1 LSPDFLKGGQRAD
14 CLLLGAGEHPCVLTG
29 HRFPTEQ
36 AKIVKIGDDGR
47 LDLDHLRETLSGL
60 DGARP
65 MLALQMANNE
75 TGVVQPVTEA
85 AAMVAQAGGWT
96 LCDAVQAAGRIVV
109 DRQSSAVDALILS
122 AHKFGGP
129 KGIGALIFDNKT
141 MEIRSKLIRGGGQEK
156 GHRAGTENVAGIA
169 GFGAAAAAA
178 LAELGHE
185 EQRLLELRQ
194 QCEQRLLALAP
205 DLVLF
210 GKQAPRLPNTLAFA
224 IPGLS
229 AETLLMALDLAGISI
244 SSGSACS
251 SGKVQA
257 SHVLAAMG
265 IAPELAKGAL
275 RISMGWSTTP
285 ADIDGLCLALQK
297 VLSTMRVRRP
307 VAVA

>member
-1 LSPDFLKGGQRAD
+1 
-14 CLLLGAGEHPCVLTG
+14 
-29 HRFPTEQ
+29 
-36 AKIVKIGDDGR
+36 
-47 LDLDHLRETLSGL
+47 
-60 DGARP
+60 
-65 MLALQMANNE
+65 
-75 TGVVQPVTEA
+75 
-85 AAMVAQAGGWT
+85 MVAQAGGWT